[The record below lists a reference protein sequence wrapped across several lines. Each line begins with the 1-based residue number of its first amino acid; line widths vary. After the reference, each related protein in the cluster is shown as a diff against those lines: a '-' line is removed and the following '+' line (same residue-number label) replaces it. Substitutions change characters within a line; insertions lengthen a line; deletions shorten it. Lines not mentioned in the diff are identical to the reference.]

1 MDETADLKQSAR
13 RIIWGKLL
21 NAGQTCV
28 APDYVLVPKHLR
40 EALLAEMRQQ
50 IIQMYSTEPLSCAY
64 YPRIVNSKHFHRLL
78 GLLEQAD
85 IAWGGGY
92 DEAALKLEPTLVRAE
107 WEDATMQEEIFG
119 PILPVLGYEN
129 LEAQLQH
136 LKELP
141 RPLACYIFS
150 SEQQSQEHILHSL
163 SFGGGCVNDTI
174 MHLLSKQLPF
184 GGVGSSGQGA
194 YHGRIRF

>member
-1 MDETADLKQSAR
+1 
-13 RIIWGKLL
+13 
-21 NAGQTCV
+21 
-28 APDYVLVPKHLR
+28 
-40 EALLAEMRQQ
+40 MRQQ

-194 YHGRIRF
+194 YHGEYGFNTFSHHKSIVKRSMHLDVPLRYPPFNKDWRKIKPFL